1 MTPQM
6 HPDRPSL
13 IRSWIRLML
22 VTFDHTRLEEDFD
35 EASFSASE
43 VGASLEVD
51 DGNQGSMTATVVVPK

>member
-1 MTPQM
+1 
-6 HPDRPSL
+6 
-13 IRSWIRLML
+13 ML